1 MTRTQRI
8 KRIVDLADM
17 RKRIASQRIAGSR
30 QRHDTNLGKLADF
43 RGYLDEYTQ
52 VLITPGGSMSA
63 ADASGLRS
71 FITQIERTIS
81 ALEQHTERSGREC
94 ARDLEAWKKESH
106 RASAL
111 LDVLARAQQA
121 AAVES
126 ECRAQREIDDRKV
139 VRGEE

>member
-94 ARDLEAWKKESH
+94 ARDLEAGTLDRPLEHIEAHDSAH
-106 RASAL
+106 RGGPGLEAHHRRLDAL
-111 LDVLARAQQA
+111 LLSEDALQA
-121 AAVES
+121 
-126 ECRAQREIDDRKV
+126 
-139 VRGEE
+139 